1 MDKESYII
9 SKFKNSFNGD
19 DGAVI
24 GKWVFSKDL
33 FCEDVHFRRDYMSLR
48 EIAIKSILVN
58 ISDAIAMNAK
68 PKFALLGL
76 TLPKNISLNDI
87 DELSS
92 GFNEISREFNLQIIG
107 GDTTCGDKINISITI
122 ISKTK
127 NPIFR
132 NNAKNGDFIAFTGD
146 LGNVKKEFE
155 YLENLRLSGLN
166 FSQIRADFDNKYKN
180 SKFIKPILKGDF
192 FYKISKF
199 VNSAMDLSDG
209 LATDLERF
217 LNTNN
222 SGISFLTDIS
232 DDMFES
238 GEEYE
243 LLFSFSSKHR
253 DKILKI
259 AHKFGIKITIFGKI
273 CDLNENNKFVN
284 FVKNHHFG
292 D

>member
-1 MDKESYII
+1 MI
-9 SKFKNSFNGD
+9 
-19 DGAVI
+19 
-24 GKWVFSKDL
+24 
-33 FCEDVHFRRDYMSLR
+33 
-48 EIAIKSILVN
+48 
-58 ISDAIAMNAK
+58 
-68 PKFALLGL
+68 
-76 TLPKNISLNDI
+76 
-87 DELSS
+87 
-92 GFNEISREFNLQIIG
+92 
-107 GDTTCGDKINISITI
+107 
-122 ISKTK
+122 
-127 NPIFR
+127 
-132 NNAKNGDFIAFTGD
+132 
-146 LGNVKKEFE
+146 
-155 YLENLRLSGLN
+155 
-166 FSQIRADFDNKYKN
+166 
-180 SKFIKPILKGDF
+180 F

-232 DDMFES
+232 NDMFES

-243 LLFSFSSKHR
+243 ILFSFSPKYR